1 MGYDVKGQMMTAYNE
16 LNAYK
21 TVQTED
27 GRVHHALVPTL
38 LAAAMG
44 RIYTP
49 VPIILVKEYSLAEY
63 KNLVKKLRQTEHTM
77 LVNQQTLPD
86 LM

>member
-1 MGYDVKGQMMTAYNE
+1 MGGWNASS
-16 LNAYK
+16 AYK

-27 GRVHHALVPTL
+27 GSVHHALVPTL
-38 LAAAMG
+38 IADAISRLYG
-44 RIYTP
+44 KP

-77 LVNQQTLPD
+77 LVNKQTLPD